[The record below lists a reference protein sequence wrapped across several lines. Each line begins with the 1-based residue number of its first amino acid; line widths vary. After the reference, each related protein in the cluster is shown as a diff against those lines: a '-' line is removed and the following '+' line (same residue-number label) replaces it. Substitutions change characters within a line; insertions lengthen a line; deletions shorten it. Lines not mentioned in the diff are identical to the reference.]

1 MELDKLRLDI
11 KRALNDKPDETHLI
25 IVAVAG
31 HGITYEGRQTIVI
44 NTLNVK
50 KGFYEQW
57 KTEEEIRY
65 LASRNSNQY
74 WIGIY
79 AACRELYN
87 PERHTKLVS
96 TEAYNNFKA
105 GADEITAAKAEELLR
120 QSEGLIDNQGKIID
134 QQLIDLFNSCK

>member
-1 MELDKLRLDI
+1 M
-11 KRALNDKPDETHLI
+11 
-25 IVAVAG
+25 AVAG

-65 LASRNSNQY
+65 LASRNPNQY

-87 PERHTKLVS
+87 PEKHTKLVS

-105 GADEITAAKAEELLR
+105 GADEITTAKAEELMK
-120 QSEGLIDNQGKIID
+120 QSKSQFDKNGKIID
-134 QQLIDLFNSCK
+134 PGLIDLVNSCK